1 MRKLTFI
8 IIMLTMALYA
18 AADAVGTWRLFSS
31 YSSIDDI
38 QPAGNTV
45 YVLASGNLY
54 SHSITDNS
62 IATYDQ
68 TTCLNSSDIKHI
80 AWAQKAKKLIIAYA
94 DNTIDL
100 LRQNGEATY
109 ITDIADKQMS
119 GDKTIN
125 SIFIQDDHAYIAT
138 AFGIVKLNVKEEYIA
153 DSYILGYNVAY
164 CYTEGQHIYAA
175 SPEEGIM
182 RGRMT
187 DNLLDKKQW
196 TYHAPYTEKEK
207 EQYITDPYNNCY
219 WAADTHGRLAQFALE
234 GGQMVQK
241 TTGVC
246 PDGPATNSCWRLYW
260 HDGRLFATA
269 GNYSYN
275 IYKNNPGCVMIYDGA
290 RWTQLSA
297 PDTITLG
304 YKYRNANCMAFDPT
318 DKTHYFVGSRSGIYE
333 YRGMDC
339 INAYNTHNST
349 VMGEWGSKDKERAL
363 ITSMTIDSDGTLWA
377 MNGWCN
383 TPILSMSRNGEW
395 SNHQH
400 DEIMAE
406 KLTGVDIQ
414 GTFISKTNGDMWFVN
429 NNAHTSCLFRYD
441 YKTDNIE
448 SYNAFYN
455 QDGTTLSLP
464 MLYNLAED
472 HDGNIWVA
480 TSGGP
485 MIMTRADIEAGRFVF
500 TQHKVPRNDGTNY
513 ADYLLNGVSVRCIA
527 IDAANRKW
535 MGTESNGVF
544 LISDDNNTQ
553 EAHFNTENS
562 PLLSDHVYDIAID
575 PATGQVYFST
585 EKGICSYQSD
595 VTADNAE
602 MNEDN
607 VSVYPNPVTPDHTGD
622 IKITGLAMKS
632 RVKIT
637 TSSGALVSEG
647 ISSGGTYTWNGRDL
661 DGRRVASGIYMV
673 LVAKEDGS
681 RGIVAKIGVVR

>member
-8 IIMLTMALYA
+8 LIMLTMALYA
-18 AADAVGTWRLFSS
+18 AAEAVGTWRLFPS
-31 YSSIDDI
+31 YSNITDI
-38 QPAGNTV
+38 QPAGNTIF
-45 YVLASGNLY
+45 VLASGNLY
-54 SHSITDNS
+54 SHNITENS
-62 IATYDQ
+62 VATYDR
-68 TTCLNSSDIKHI
+68 TTCLNASDIRRI
-80 AWAQKAKKLIIAYA
+80 AWAKGPKKLIIVYS

-109 ITDIADKQMS
+109 MTDIADKQMS

-125 SIFIQDDHAYIAT
+125 SVYVAGDYAYIAT
-138 AFGIVKLNVKEEYIA
+138 AFGVVKLNVREEYIA
-153 DSYILGYNVAY
+153 DAYILGYAVDY
-164 CYTEGQHIYAA
+164 CYIEGQHIYAA
-175 SPEEGIM
+175 SPEKGIM

-196 TYHAPYTEKEK
+196 AYHAPYVAQQK
-207 EQYITDPYNNCY
+207 EQYTHDTQNNCY
-219 WAADTHGRLAQFALE
+219 WAADAHGRLAKYALE
-234 GGQMVQK
+234 GGKMVQK

-246 PDGPATNSCWRLYW
+246 PDGPAASTCWRLYW
-260 HDGRLFATA
+260 HDARLFATA

-275 IYKNNPGCVMIYDGA
+275 IYHDNPGSVSIFDGT
-290 RWTQLSA
+290 RWTQLNA
-297 PDTITLG
+297 PDTIMLG

-339 INAYNTHNST
+339 INAYNMHNST
-349 VMGEWGSKDKERAL
+349 VRGEWGSQDKERAL
-363 ITSMTIDSDGTLWA
+363 ITSMTIDTDGTLWA

-383 TPILSMSRNGEW
+383 TPIISMTRNGEW
-395 SNHQH
+395 SSCPHE
-400 DEIMAE
+400 EIMAE

-414 GTFISKTNGDMWFVN
+414 GTFISKTNRYMWFVN

-441 YKTDNIE
+441 YKADNIE
-448 SYNAFYN
+448 SCSAFYN
-455 QDGTTLSLP
+455 QDGKTLSLP

-472 HDGNIWVA
+472 RNGNLWIA
-480 TSGGP
+480 SSGGP
-485 MIMTRADIEAGRFVF
+485 MILTRSDIAEGRYTF

-513 ADYLLNGVSVRCIA
+513 ADYLLDGVSVRCIA
-527 IDAANRKW
+527 IDEANRKW

-553 EAHFNTENS
+553 EAHFTTDNS
-562 PLLSDHVYDIAID
+562 PLLANHVYDITID
-575 PATGQVYFST
+575 PQTGRVYFAT

-595 VTADNAE
+595 VTSSNAD

-622 IKITGLAMKS
+622 IMITGLAMKS
-632 RVKIT
+632 SVKIT
-637 TSSGALVSEG
+637 TSNGALVNEG
-647 ISSGGTYTWNGRDL
+647 VSSGGTYTWNGCDL
-661 DGRRVASGIYMV
+661 SGRRVASGVYMV

-681 RGIVAKIGVVR
+681 KGVVAKVAVVR